1 MMARTRETEE
11 DRRQQILEA
20 AYRVAASDRLD
31 GLSTRKVAVEAGVSN
46 GLVFFHF
53 ENREMLLLALL
64 DWMLDKTA
72 VLTVTLPVGAD
83 AGSPLSRLTSVVASE
98 ARRLARDRRR
108 VELFFDFWVTGTR
121 NAAIRRRMR
130 AALREYREAFL
141 RLAGELGAGA
151 DNGLTPTALASL
163 VVSIIHGCA
172 VQAVIDADAF
182 RVGATAD
189 AAKVLLGKGLSAIM
203 ESQA

>member
-1 MMARTRETEE
+1 MMARTRETQHE
-11 DRRQQILEA
+11 RRQQILEA

-53 ENREMLLLALL
+53 ENRETLLLALL
-64 DWMLDKTA
+64 DWMLDHTA
-72 VLTVTLPVGAD
+72 VLRVTLPVAAD
-83 AGSPLSRLTSVVASE
+83 AGSPLSLLTSIVASE

-130 AALREYREAFL
+130 AALREYRQSFL
-141 RLAGELGAGA
+141 RLAGELGARE
-151 DNGLTPTALASL
+151 DDGLTPAVLASL
-163 VVSIIHGCA
+163 LVSIIHGCA

-189 AAKVLLGKGLSAIM
+189 AAKVLLGKGLGTMMGSRV
-203 ESQA
+203 